1 MSRFGIPYTKMLY
14 HKKSPYQDIKIV
26 ESETIGRTLLLD
38 NIFMICEKTEENY
51 HEMMVHPSVQVLLSK
66 GKKELNVLIIGGGDG
81 GAARELLRYEE
92 VKRIKVAELDG
103 DVIESCR
110 EFIPKTAKAYDNPR
124 VEIDVGDGLA
134 YVESTEER
142 WDLILCD
149 GCDPIGEGCN
159 LFSDSFYKNCYKIL
173 NNHGIFL
180 TQGESSY
187 AYQKQFLATN
197 THLKEI
203 FGEKNTTL
211 LFYHQPIYEFG
222 VWTFQV
228 ALKTEEESEMSLK
241 QYCRK
246 CLDEERIEKFSKE
259 ENLEYYNYDV
269 HMGALAVPNRVRK
282 LLGTF

>member
-1 MSRFGIPYTKMLY
+1 M
-14 HKKSPYQDIKIV
+14 
-26 ESETIGRTLLLD
+26 
-38 NIFMICEKTEENY
+38 
-51 HEMMVHPSVQVLLSK
+51 
-66 GKKELNVLIIGGGDG
+66 
-81 GAARELLRYEE
+81 
-92 VKRIKVAELDG
+92 
-103 DVIESCR
+103 
-110 EFIPKTAKAYDNPR
+110 
-124 VEIDVGDGLA
+124 EIDVGDGLA
-134 YVESTEER
+134 YVKSTEER

-282 LLGTF
+282 LLGTFWHRY